1 MRRKRQNERERER
14 KQKAAVIRQAETTHM
29 AERKPDEILRR
40 KFEDE

>member
-1 MRRKRQNERERER
+1 MRRKRQNERER
-14 KQKAAVIRQAETTHM
+14 KQKAAVIRQTETTHM

>member
-1 MRRKRQNERERER
+1 MRRKRQNERER
-14 KQKAAVIRQAETTHM
+14 KQKAAVIRQKETTHM